1 MYTNQKFGGAGSI
14 TIYAGGR
21 LIGKSETGDILYNTA
36 NEITSAINSFRT
48 YPDYFASCLNPAA
61 DPVTVTI
68 SAPNELGADQNGVL
82 LGSTLTGSLVT
93 VSADNILSNGVSPA
107 DTYVYWSEN
116 DPDQPNANLKYWGT
130 KRLNWEV
137 FNSTTWENGYA
148 HSWYDFEF
156 NNDWLGGYELHTLVP
171 GDHVKISTGNST
183 YPYPVGVTFT
193 NGLSGLTIQE
203 AADQLNNS
211 GEPHITNFYYRPMP
225 SNVGGLGTTAGAV
238 NITSGNHLLFNGL
251 FQPPPSLIGGSQLL
265 IPGFGYTGGVQITTS
280 TTTTTTSTSTTSTTT
295 TTTIAP
301 TSSTTSTTTTS
312 TSTTSTSTTSTT
324 TAAPDCGLAGD
335 AEMQYPATTST
346 TTTTTIDPTPDTVTI
361 YWRKLSLVLDS
372 EYFTVDLE
380 DPVTGLYIGYSVFN
394 INTPNSGDT
403 TIVAPVGAKL
413 YAAIATTPGA
423 VGSTITIYDDYPTN
437 SNEVAYASGASPS
450 IFPPITLEAGK
461 TYYIGASVD
470 IGGGGGGFGP

>member
-1 MYTNQKFGGAGSI
+1 M
-14 TIYAGGR
+14 
-21 LIGKSETGDILYNTA
+21 
-36 NEITSAINSFRT
+36 
-48 YPDYFASCLNPAA
+48 
-61 DPVTVTI
+61 
-68 SAPNELGADQNGVL
+68 
-82 LGSTLTGSLVT
+82 
-93 VSADNILSNGVSPA
+93 
-107 DTYVYWSEN
+107 
-116 DPDQPNANLKYWGT
+116 
-130 KRLNWEV
+130 
-137 FNSTTWENGYA
+137 
-148 HSWYDFEF
+148 
-156 NNDWLGGYELHTLVP
+156 
-171 GDHVKISTGNST
+171 
-183 YPYPVGVTFT
+183 
-193 NGLSGLTIQE
+193 
-203 AADQLNNS
+203 
-211 GEPHITNFYYRPMP
+211 
-225 SNVGGLGTTAGAV
+225 
-238 NITSGNHLLFNGL
+238 
-251 FQPPPSLIGGSQLL
+251 